1 MQRVLIV
8 IFVLLVGLLT
18 FQITQSTAHPWTE
31 SEIVIV
37 NLEQNYF
44 EALKNQDQELMGSL
58 LHENFV
64 ISSMTRMT
72 SPSLGK
78 QTFLTT
84 LPKQVISSQEIT
96 HVKVNIN
103 GNMAKSVVNISMTK
117 TYDGKD
123 HSGDYEVYSIWVK
136 EGGNWKLLDRR
147 IKFIEPS

>member
-1 MQRVLIV
+1 MRKTLIV
-8 IFVLLVGLLT
+8 TLMLLVGSLT
-18 FQITQSTAHPWTE
+18 FQITQGIAHPWTE

-44 EALKNQDQELMGSL
+44 KALKNRDQELMDSL

-72 SPSLGK
+72 SPSLDK

-84 LPKQVISSQEIT
+84 LPKQIITFQEIT
-96 HVKVNIN
+96 HVKVNIK
-103 GNMAKSVVNISMTK
+103 GTMAKSVVNISMIK
-117 TYDGKD
+117 TYDDKD

-136 EGGNWKLLDRR
+136 ESGNWKLLDRR